1 MFQSIQRPHS
11 PSSKSKPLDE
21 KSLLSP
27 SRETLAEDGT
37 EAQQQAQKQQQRAQ
51 QDGQQ
56 EHQQQHHRQEN
67 DDVPH
72 RLHKHDEDEPE
83 EPEARRVTA
92 KSVHRVQSTI
102 PNLIEDECEDDAAL
116 GLHVEYMDEVSDVV
130 TPRQRLGSASVNSSR
145 PSSTNS
151 RLSDVSI
158 PYGQDS

>member
-1 MFQSIQRPHS
+1 M
-11 PSSKSKPLDE
+11 
-21 KSLLSP
+21 
-27 SRETLAEDGT
+27 
-37 EAQQQAQKQQQRAQ
+37 
-51 QDGQQ
+51 
-56 EHQQQHHRQEN
+56 
-67 DDVPH
+67 PH